1 MLIIALTLTLPLK
14 TIHIYILMPRTV
26 NVGANRNAGGSVQ
39 VVQFDKP
46 TYRMLWNLYG
56 IIVLSLWNYCTGI
69 EIERSHE
76 NRITRFKIL
85 IDHFVS

>member
-1 MLIIALTLTLPLK
+1 MLEMLIIALTLTLPLK

-39 VVQFDKP
+39 LVQFDKP

-56 IIVLSLWNYCTGI
+56 IIVQELKSN
-69 EIERSHE
+69 EVM
-76 NRITRFKIL
+76 RIGSQDSKY
-85 IDHFVS
+85 